1 MLMFEFWRNR
11 IVTFTSP
18 RMTARN
24 SFGSQPKT
32 FNGAVYLQRSY
43 HIMRTGRFVA
53 AVFRED
59 GRDKPLIKFYQDN
72 QRKRDDF
79 VECAFQNSAKIN

>member
-1 MLMFEFWRNR
+1 MATFRRNR

-18 RMTARN
+18 GMAACN

-32 FNGAVYLQRSY
+32 FNGAVNLKRFN
-43 HIMRTGRFVA
+43 HIMRARGFVP
-53 AVFRED
+53 AVFWQNRGNE
-59 GRDKPLIKFYQDN
+59 PLIEFYQYH
-72 QRKRDDF
+72 QRKCDDF

>member
-1 MLMFEFWRNR
+1 MATFRRNR

-18 RMTARN
+18 GMAACN
-24 SFGSQPKT
+24 SFCSQPKT
-32 FNGAVYLQRSY
+32 FNGAMYLQRFY

-72 QRKRDDF
+72 QWKCDDF
-79 VECAFQNSAKIN
+79 VEHCIAKIAK